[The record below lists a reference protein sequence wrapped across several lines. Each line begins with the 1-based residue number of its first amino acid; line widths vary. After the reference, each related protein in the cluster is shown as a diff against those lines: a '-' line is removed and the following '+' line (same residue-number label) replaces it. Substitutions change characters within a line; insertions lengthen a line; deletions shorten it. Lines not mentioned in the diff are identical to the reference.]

1 METKTNRLIC
11 VLKFPRSCN
20 MLLNRIWVGMF
31 LIAFVV
37 VAAKMIFWHD
47 IDVMKNMIDAL
58 SSSAKVGFELSLY
71 LTGAMCLWLGI
82 MRIGEN
88 GGAMHALTR
97 AVSPLFSKLFPEIP
111 KNHPAIGSIMM
122 NFSANMLGL
131 DNAATPL
138 GLKAMNELQE
148 LNEDKERASNAQIM
162 FLVLNTSGLTIIPV
176 SIFALRSGADSPTEV
191 FLPILISTFIA
202 SLAGLIF
209 VAIRQKINLF
219 NRVIL
224 AYVGTLSV
232 FIGVL
237 LYYVVKHPEHGEAVS
252 VVVGGGI
259 MFGIILVFM
268 LMAMRKKVNV
278 YESFLE
284 GAKGGF
290 EVAIKVIPYLI
301 AMLCAIAVFRASGA
315 LDGILDGIRWCVVWM
330 GVSVTEWV
338 DALPVAFLKPL
349 SGSGARGAFVEVM
362 NTFGSGSMQ
371 ERIAATMQGSTETTF
386 YVLAVYFGSVGIKNV
401 RYAATAGLFADFVG
415 IVAAIIV
422 SYIFFS

>member
-1 METKTNRLIC
+1 
-11 VLKFPRSCN
+11 

-31 LIAFVV
+31 LVAFVV
-37 VAAKMIFWHD
+37 VASKMIFWQD
-47 IDVMKNMIDAL
+47 IAVMKNMIDAL

-88 GGAMHALTR
+88 GGALNALTR
-97 AVSPLFSKLFPEIP
+97 VVSPLFSKLFPEIP

-138 GLKAMNELQE
+138 GLKAMKELQE
-148 LNEDKERASNAQIM
+148 LNEEKERASNAQIM

-176 SIFALRSGADSPTEV
+176 SIFAMRSGADSPTEI

-224 AYVGTLSV
+224 AYVGSLSL
-232 FIGVL
+232 FIGLL
-237 LYYVVKHPEHGEAVS
+237 LYYVVMHPENGEAVS

-268 LMAMRKKVNV
+268 LMAIRKKINV

-290 EVAIKVIPYLI
+290 ETAIKIIPYLV

-315 LDGILDGIRWCVVWM
+315 LGGLLDGIRWCVLSM
-330 GVSVTEWV
+330 GITVTEWV

-349 SGSGARGAFVEVM
+349 SGSGARGAFAEVM
-362 NTFGSGSMQ
+362 TEFGPGSMQ

>member
-1 METKTNRLIC
+1 
-11 VLKFPRSCN
+11 
-20 MLLNRIWVGMF
+20 MF

-37 VAAKMIFWHD
+37 VASKMIFWQD
-47 IDVMKNMIDAL
+47 IAVMKNMIDSL
-58 SSSAKVGFELSLY
+58 SSAAKVGFEISLY

-88 GGAMHALTR
+88 GGAMKALTK
-97 AVSPLFSKLFPEIP
+97 AVSPLFSRLFPEIP
-111 KNHPAIGSIMM
+111 KGHPAIGSIMM

-138 GLKAMNELQE
+138 GLKAMTELQE
-148 LNEDKERASNAQIM
+148 LNEDKEKASNAQIM

-176 SIFALRSGADSPTEV
+176 SIFALRHQANSPTEV

-209 VAIRQKINLF
+209 VSIRQKINLF
-219 NRVIL
+219 NRVVLGYI
-224 AYVGTLSV
+224 GTLSL
-232 FIGVL
+232 FIGIL

-252 VVVGGGI
+252 VIVGGGL

-268 LMAMRKKVNV
+268 LMAMKKKVNV
-278 YESFLE
+278 YESFIE

-290 EVAIKVIPYLI
+290 TVAIKIIPYLI

-315 LDGILDGIRWCVVWM
+315 LDGLLDGVRWLVISL
-330 GVSVTEWV
+330 GVTVTEWV
-338 DALPVAFLKPL
+338 DALPVAFMKPL
-349 SGSGARGAFVEVM
+349 SGSGARGAFVDVM
-362 NTFGSGSMQ
+362 KTFGEGSLQ

-415 IVAAIIV
+415 IIAAIIV
-422 SYIFFS
+422 SYIFFG